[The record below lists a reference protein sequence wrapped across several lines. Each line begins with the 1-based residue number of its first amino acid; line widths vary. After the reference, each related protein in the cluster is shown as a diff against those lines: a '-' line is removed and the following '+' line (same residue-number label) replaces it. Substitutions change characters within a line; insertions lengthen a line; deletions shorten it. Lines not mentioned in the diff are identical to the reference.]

1 MRVLLIGPHWRAG
14 WTESTRD
21 ALLALG
27 CKVQVFYYNQ
37 TAGRQVAA
45 RTRARLLQK
54 FAGLALQTPNPVRR
68 LLWLLNGRQ
77 LHTQIMNAVRA
88 AQPELVL
95 VLSTADADK
104 LAATLTAKRT

>member
-68 LLWLLNGRQ
+68 LLWLLNDRQ